1 MQNETPTNSTFNVSA
16 KPKGLLRLYLAVKN
30 SGRAIKW
37 LIKNES
43 AFRQEAL
50 ALLIAIPT
58 TFVIDASPTEQLILI
73 ATVLFVMLVEI
84 INTAIEVVVD
94 RIGVELNPLSGL
106 AKDLGSAAVSISLV
120 LAAFTWIGIC
130 FL

>member
-1 MQNETPTNSTFNVSA
+1 MQNETSTNSTFNVNA

-30 SGRAIKW
+30 SARAIKW

-50 ALLIAIPT
+50 ALLIAIPV

-120 LAAFTWIGIC
+120 LAALTWIGIC